1 MAGLIKADLAYLA
14 THLWLWI
21 PKASTLNIKFLLDF
35 WRIWACH
42 LTTSIS
48 IPGNGPP
55 KVGQAPEWTC
65 LSQLLTLVSSAFGCN
80 LVPFLSPPWPR
91 QAENHIFQL
100 VKSQGPPGTYW
111 AVASLWSVP
120 YLHWLWAKW
129 SYLSPWVFIPVFTSL
144 LVWSFEQ
151 QPALYG
157 PIMPHPRLLAGSSIK
172 L

>member
-80 LVPFLSPPWPR
+80 LVPFLSPSWPR

-111 AVASLWSVP
+111 AVASLWSI
-120 YLHWLWAKW
+120 YWAV
-129 SYLSPWVFIPVFTSL
+129 SCICCQLVTQLGNGGCRSASAEITPLSSVCLS
-144 LVWSFEQ
+144 
-151 QPALYG
+151 
-157 PIMPHPRLLAGSSIK
+157 
-172 L
+172 